1 MNLIIQQLDKQ
12 LGGRPI
18 LAGLT
23 LTVDQPGVV
32 AVFGENGAG
41 KSTLLSVL
49 AGLLVPDR
57 GQATLDGASLFESKT
72 RHLIGFVPEAADPP
86 GHLLPDEFLALVAA
100 LKSAPIPPPRVLE
113 LLDWPSLRGRRIGA
127 LSLGQRRRTCLAAAL
142 CGAPPLLL
150 LDEPTNGLDAAA
162 VTALVQLIDEQ
173 THQGGLTLLATHDE
187 PFAERVHARRL
198 RLKDGHLTAWLS
210 SNSRRSCSDEHV

>member
-1 MNLIIQQLDKQ
+1 MTAKLELRDLEKR
-12 LGGRPI
+12 LGARQV

-23 LTVDQPGVV
+23 LTVEKPGVV

-49 AGLLVPDR
+49 AGLLTPDR
-57 GQATLDGASLFESKT
+57 GQATLDGASLFDSHT

-100 LKSAPIPPPRVLE
+100 LKSAEVPPARILE

-142 CGAPPLLL
+142 CGNPPLLL
-150 LDEPTNGLDAAA
+150 LDEPTNGLDATAVAA
-162 VTALVQLIDEQ
+162 LTQLLDEHRQQGGIALV
-173 THQGGLTLLATHDE
+173 ATHDV
-187 PFAERVHARRL
+187 PFAERVHAL
-198 RLKDGHLTAWLS
+198 RLHLENGRLTDS
-210 SNSRRSCSDEHV
+210 S